1 MFQAPFLNKPERS
14 LKEKETVACLGFNV
28 LGVLDLICLICLF
41 NVTPNPILKILT
53 LFGH

>member
-28 LGVLDLICLICLF
+28 SGVLDLICLF
-41 NVTPNPILKILT
+41 NVTPNPILTILT